1 MAVPESP
8 VAAHYTRGDLANRI
22 LDRLAAAGKDLDA
35 LTLDDLAPV
44 DEFHVR
50 GRLAT
55 AELAELARIDAA
67 EQVLDVGCGIGGP
80 SRFLAATRG
89 CRVTGIDLTAE
100 FCDVAAMLAARTG
113 LADRVT
119 YRQGDALTLPFAE
132 GAFDVVWTQHVQM
145 NIADKARFYGE
156 MFRVLRPGGR
166 LAFYDILAGP
176 GGPVHFPVPWAR
188 TPDISDL
195 VTPEAL
201 RTLLQDT
208 GFEIAEWRDVT
219 APAVAWF
226 HESRAKAERDARGA
240 GPPLIG
246 LHILVGEAWRELAAN
261 MLRNVEERR
270 VVLVQAVA
278 GKG

>member
-1 MAVPESP
+1 MTDNDSP
-8 VAAHYTRGDLANRI
+8 VAAHYARGDLAERI

-35 LTLDDLAPV
+35 LTLDDLAAV

-55 AELAELARIDAA
+55 AELAELADIGAA
-67 EQVLDVGCGIGGP
+67 ESVLDVGCGIGGP

-100 FCDVAAMLAARTG
+100 YCEVAAMLAARTG

-119 YRQGDALTLPFAE
+119 YRQGDALKLPFAE
-132 GAFDVVWTQHVQM
+132 DSFDVVWTQHAQM
-145 NIADKARFYGE
+145 NIPDKPRLFAE

-166 LAFYDILAGP
+166 LAFYDIFAGP

-188 TPDISDL
+188 TPEISDL
-195 VTPEAL
+195 VTPDAVRAL
-201 RTLLQDT
+201 LRDT
-208 GFEIAEWRDVT
+208 GFEIAAWRDAT
-219 APAVAWF
+219 APAAAWF
-226 HESRAKAERDARGA
+226 RESRAKAEAAAEGA

-261 MLRNVEERR
+261 MLRNVEEGR

>member
-1 MAVPESP
+1 MTETDSP
-8 VAAHYTRGDLANRI
+8 VVAHYTRGDLARRI
-22 LDRLAAAGKDLDA
+22 LDRLSAAGKDLDA
-35 LTLDDLAPV
+35 LTLKDLAPV

-55 AELAELARIDAA
+55 AELAELARIGA
-67 EQVLDVGCGIGGP
+67 EESVLDVGCGIGGP

-89 CRVTGIDLTAE
+89 CRVSGIDLTAE
-100 FCDVAAMLAARTG
+100 YCEVAAMLAARTG
-113 LADRVT
+113 LAERVV
-119 YRQGDALTLPFAE
+119 YRQGDALALPFAE
-132 GAFDVVWTQHVQM
+132 ASFDVVWTQHVQM
-145 NIADKARFYGE
+145 NIPDKPQFYGE

-166 LAFYDILAGP
+166 LAFYDILEGP

-188 TPDISDL
+188 TPDISSL
-195 VTPEAL
+195 IAPETL
-201 RTLLQDT
+201 RALLQET
-208 GFEIAEWRDVT
+208 GFAIAEWRDVT

-226 HESRAKAERDARGA
+226 QESRAKAAADAAGE

-261 MLRNVEERR
+261 MLRNVEEQR

-278 GKG
+278 HKG